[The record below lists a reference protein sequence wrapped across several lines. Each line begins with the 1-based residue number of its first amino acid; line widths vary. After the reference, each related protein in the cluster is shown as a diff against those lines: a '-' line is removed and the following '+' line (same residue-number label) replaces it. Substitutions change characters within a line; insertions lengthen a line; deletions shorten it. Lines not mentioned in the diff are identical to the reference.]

1 MERVARACLRNLR
14 ASAKQRLAF
23 IHSVQRADS
32 PMNRRYL
39 KDECNGSRVPAHPEF
54 SPTFQS
60 ASLYNS
66 AIQ

>member
-23 IHSVQRADS
+23 IHSAQRADS